1 MENNK
6 TFVFK
11 GIKFL
16 YTEELDGGASYH
28 ANLFIPVIR
37 HFNTNRG
44 VTTKYDNCLEIFSG
58 VGITGLTLVLEGLCN
73 YVDLVDINPAVSE
86 YALSNIKNASL
97 ESRTNLII
105 SDLFEGV
112 NDKRYDLIIGN
123 PPRISEPS
131 KILPSKFLKAADI
144 GYSLHQKFLEK
155 LYAHL
160 NPNGLALLLED
171 WENMPAS
178 ALHCIENSQNK
189 NYRYEVVRPTLI
201 DAFSGALLAFKGRG
215 PSLHHAGRSFVS
227 LPYEAIRWRRHFYF
241 IKIMT
246 K

>member
-1 MENNK
+1 MKNNK
-6 TFVFK
+6 TFVFN
-11 GIKFL
+11 GIKFI

-28 ANLFIPVIR
+28 ANLFMPVIR

-44 VTTKYDNCLEIFSG
+44 IATKYNKCLEMFAG
-58 VGITGLTLVLEGLCN
+58 VGITGLILVLEGLCN
-73 YVDLVDINPAVSE
+73 SVDLVDINPAISE

-97 ESRTNLII
+97 ESKANLII

-123 PPRISEPS
+123 PPRISDPS
-131 KILPSKFLKAADI
+131 KIQPSKFLKAADI
-144 GYSLHQKFLEK
+144 DYSLHQKFLEK

-171 WENMPAS
+171 WKNMPVS
-178 ALHCIENSQNK
+178 ALHYLEQSHNK
-189 NYRYEVVRPTLI
+189 NYRWEIVRPTLI
-201 DAFSGALLAFKGRG
+201 DSFRGASLAFKGRG
-215 PSLHHAGRSFVS
+215 SSLQHTRKSFVS
-227 LPYEAIRWRRHFYF
+227 LPYETIRWRRHFYF